1 MMKVHLL
8 EARTGD
14 SFIVECGEQAFIV
27 DGGTRSVA
35 KKLKRYLEDANN
47 PKVSAIF
54 VTHVDTDHIG
64 GILKLFSDFS
74 NSLDKDIPI
83 YMNHP
88 DLVYLSEDDGLVS
101 YSEGTD
107 FKNLLI
113 ENNYKIY
120 QVTDQDT
127 LSFGDVSIDVVS
139 PSIDLKDRLYNEWRK
154 ADKPKSDIDDMVSN
168 DPIIVDCSIESEDFI
183 KTESSDIVNASSLC
197 FVISYKEKNA
207 LFLSDS
213 HPNTISNVI
222 QAGSQFDLVKIS
234 HHGSK
239 FNTTKNL
246 LDKIK
251 CQNFIISTN
260 GPVSYGHPDP
270 TCLEKIINSCVR
282 NGFDGCILHF
292 NYKSVLDRIKIINQP
307 TGFNISALHTKLVE
321 VD

>member
-1 MMKVHLL
+1 MKIHLL

-27 DGGTRSVA
+27 DGGTRSVG
-35 KKLKRYLEDANN
+35 KKLKRYLENPDN

-74 NSLDKDIPI
+74 KCIDKDIPI

-101 YSEGTD
+101 YFEGTD
-107 FKNLLI
+107 FKDLLVN
-113 ENNYKIY
+113 NNYKIY
-120 QVTDQDT
+120 QATAKDV
-127 LSFGDVSIDVVS
+127 LSFDDVSIDILS
-139 PSIDLKDRLYNEWRK
+139 PSIDLKDRLYKEWRRV
-154 ADKPKSDIDDMVSN
+154 DKPTLDLDDMVSN
-168 DPIIVDCSIESEDFI
+168 DPILVDCSIESSDFI
-183 KTESSDIVNASSLC
+183 KSENSDIVNASSLC

-213 HPNTISNVI
+213 HPNTISKLIPVD
-222 QAGSQFDLVKIS
+222 SQFDLVKVS

-239 FNTTKNL
+239 FNTTKVL

-251 CQNFIISTN
+251 CNNFIISTN
-260 GPVSYGHPDP
+260 GPVSYGHPAP
-270 TCLEKIINSCVR
+270 SCLEKIINSCHR
-282 NGFDGCILHF
+282 NGYNSCTLHF
-292 NYKSVLDRIKIINQP
+292 NYKSVVDRVKIRNP
-307 TGFNISALHTKLVE
+307 PSGFNINTLHTEIVE
-321 VD
+321 FN